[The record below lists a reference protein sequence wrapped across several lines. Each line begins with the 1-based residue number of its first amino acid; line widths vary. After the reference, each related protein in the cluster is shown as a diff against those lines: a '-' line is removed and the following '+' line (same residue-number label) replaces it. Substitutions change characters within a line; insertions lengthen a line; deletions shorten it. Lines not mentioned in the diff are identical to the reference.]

1 MTTEVP
7 GHSAFPASGEWGLS
21 VPHLLQLRSLE
32 AVGLGCP
39 RELVTQEIGARAP
52 LAMGAPRGRPR

>member
-1 MTTEVP
+1 MTTEVS
-7 GHSAFPASGEWGLS
+7 GHSAFPASGERGLCAPATA
-21 VPHLLQLRSLE
+21 VHSLE
-32 AVGLGCP
+32 AVGLACP

>member
-1 MTTEVP
+1 MTTEGDWPWCLPNQWGV
-7 GHSAFPASGEWGLS
+7 GTCASPATA
-21 VPHLLQLRSLE
+21 VHSLE

>member
-39 RELVTQEIGARAP
+39 RELVTQDR
-52 LAMGAPRGRPR
+52 